1 MTLYNTQSPITRE
14 ERNNINAT
22 WQDILNRFSDL
33 QRQINI
39 LAGDNDVDEL
49 IQRIT
54 DTVNNADATLTDLQA
69 ALNDATQLIDDMV
82 AATTSATDAAN
93 AANQATADATQL
105 ISDMTA
111 LQGDLEQLQT
121 SLEQSITDATQAT
134 TGAIT
139 ATTNANQAAQ
149 DAQQATT
156 DATDAANR
164 ANDAAYAI
172 EGWGQVVP
180 YQNGTTYSRNNPVT
194 YQGSTYQS
202 LIDDNDSL
210 PTDNTK
216 WIVIA
221 RKGLDG
227 QGAVQTVNEQLPNED
242 GNVDVGIAHING
254 LQVALDG
261 KANDADLTSLEDVVT
276 THLDKMMQLSPSVLK
291 IPLVA

>member
-1 MTLYNTQSPITRE
+1 MTMYNTNSPITRE
-14 ERNNINAT
+14 ERVNINQT
-22 WQDILNRFSDL
+22 WDDILRRFNNL

-54 DTVNNADATLTDLQA
+54 DTLNNADATLSDLQT
-69 ALNDATQLIDDMV
+69 ALSDATQLIDDMLN
-82 AATTSATDAAN
+82 ATIEATDAAT
-93 AANQATADATQL
+93 AANQATNVAVQIIAVLTL
-105 ISDMTA
+105 
-111 LQGDLEQLQT
+111 LKGDLEQLQT
-121 SLEQSITDATQAT
+121 SLEQSITDASQAT
-134 TGAIT
+134 TGAIN

-156 DATDAANR
+156 NADNAANR

-180 YQNGTTYSRNNPVT
+180 YQNGTTYNRNNPVT

-202 LIDDNDSL
+202 LVDDNDSL
-210 PTDNTK
+210 PTDTTK

-227 QGAVQTVNEQLPNED
+227 QGAVQTVEGELPDEN
-242 GNVDVGIAHING
+242 GDVKLPMMATK
-254 LQVALDG
+254 QEVQALDN
-261 KANDADLTSLEDVVT
+261 KVT